1 MAPRFGLICLT
12 GMAVVSLA
20 CVRVTETPGMPT
32 ASGAGMIDIPAY
44 APRRGLDSA
53 RVTLVE
59 FGDFQ
64 CLYCGAVEPT
74 VRRVLDTY
82 ANDVALVFVNLPLSI
97 HANSL
102 RAAQAF
108 LAAARQGKAWEMHD
122 QMLANQQA
130 LSDADLDGYAQV
142 IGLNPAQFDADRSS
156 AEIADEVAQDKALA
170 ASLGVDTTPTFATDQ
185 HWIVGAQPFSVFKEA
200 IDQELAL
207 PVHDAAVDLP

>member
-1 MAPRFGLICLT
+1 MAPRFGPLCLT
-12 GMAVVSLA
+12 GTIVVSLA
-20 CVRVTETPGMPT
+20 CVRVTDVTVMLR
-32 ASGAGMIDIPAY
+32 ASDAGPIQLPAHD
-44 APRRGLDSA
+44 PRRGPDSA

-64 CLYCGAVEPT
+64 CWFCGTVEPT
-74 VRRVLDTY
+74 VKRVLATY
-82 ANDVALVFVNLPLSI
+82 PNDVALVFVNLPLSI

-130 LSDADLDGYAQV
+130 LADADLDRYAQV
-142 IGLNPAQFDADRSS
+142 IGLDLGQFDADRSS

-170 ASLGVDTTPTFATDQ
+170 VSLGVNTTPAFATE
-185 HWIVGAQPFSVFKEA
+185 HYWIVGAQPFSAFKQA
-200 IDQELAL
+200 IDQELAQ
-207 PVHDAAVDLP
+207 PVRDAAVDLP

>member
-1 MAPRFGLICLT
+1 
-12 GMAVVSLA
+12 
-20 CVRVTETPGMPT
+20 
-32 ASGAGMIDIPAY
+32 
-44 APRRGLDSA
+44 
-53 RVTLVE
+53 
-59 FGDFQ
+59 
-64 CLYCGAVEPT
+64 
-74 VRRVLDTY
+74 
-82 ANDVALVFVNLPLSI
+82 
-97 HANSL
+97 
-102 RAAQAF
+102 
-108 LAAARQGKAWEMHD
+108 
-122 QMLANQQA
+122 MLANQQA

>member
-1 MAPRFGLICLT
+1 MAPRFDLICLT

-20 CVRVTETPGMPT
+20 CVRVTEVSAIPRD
-32 ASGAGMIDIPAY
+32 SDAGPIQLPAHD
-44 APRRGLDSA
+44 PRRGPDSA

-64 CLYCGAVEPT
+64 CPYCGTVEPT
-74 VRRVLDTY
+74 VKRVLATY
-82 ANDVALVFVNLPLSI
+82 PNDVALVFVNLPLSI
-97 HANSL
+97 HANSM
-102 RAAQAF
+102 RAALAF

-130 LSDADLDGYAQV
+130 LADADLDRYAQG
-142 IGLNPAQFDADRSS
+142 IGLDLAQFDADRSS

-170 ASLGVDTTPTFATDQ
+170 FSLGVNTTPAFATD
-185 HWIVGAQPFSVFKEA
+185 HYWIVGAQPFSAFKDA

-207 PVHDAAVDLP
+207 PVRDAAVALP

>member
-1 MAPRFGLICLT
+1 MASRLGPICLT
-12 GMAVVSLA
+12 GIVSVSIA
-20 CVRVTETPGMPT
+20 CLRVTEISGMPT
-32 ASGAGMIDIPAY
+32 ASDAGSIDIPAH
-44 APRRGLDSA
+44 APRRGPDSA

-74 VRRVLDTY
+74 VRLVLDTY
-82 ANDVALVFVNLPLSI
+82 PDDVALVFVNLPLSI

-102 RAAQAF
+102 RAAEAF

-130 LSDADLDGYAQV
+130 LSDVDLDGYAQV
-142 IGLNPAQFDADRSS
+142 IGLDLAQFDADRSS
-156 AEIADEVAQDKALA
+156 AEIADEIAQDKALA
-170 ASLGVDTTPTFATDQ
+170 ASLGVDTTPTFNSGR
-185 HWIVGAQPFSVFKEA
+185 HWIVGAQPFSTFKEA

-207 PVHDAAVDLP
+207 PVRDAAVDLP